1 MVNVSEYL
9 DIFFLNI
16 FKRCV
21 RMHFTRFLCIFAEL
35 YNDKAKI
42 YPHTTILTQ
51 QHRKSNENESP
62 SKVSK
67 VHHLKAF
74 TKCT

>member
-21 RMHFTRFLCIFAEL
+21 RMHLTRFLCISAEL
-35 YNDKAKI
+35 YNDKA
-42 YPHTTILTQ
+42 Q
-51 QHRKSNENESP
+51 QYRKSNENESP

-67 VHHLKAF
+67 VHHLKAY